1 MDNQLMKNKK
11 VTTAL
16 NHVLADTYALYLKT
30 QNYHWNVTGS
40 NFGDLHKTF
49 QSQYED
55 LADAIDSIAERIRSL
70 GEKVPATFKIFDKKC
85 HIKDGNEKA
94 SWQNMVKELTNDQHN
109 IVKVLKECA
118 KIAETTDDLVT
129 LDMMVERMTVHQKN
143 AWMLGSYTS

>member
-1 MDNQLMKNKK
+1 MKNKK
-11 VTTAL
+11 VIEHL

-55 LADAIDSIAERIRSL
+55 LAEAVDTVAERIRAL

-85 HIKDGNEKA
+85 HIKDGDEKA
-94 SWQNMVKELTNDQHN
+94 TWQKMVKELAADQHS
-109 IVKVLKECA
+109 IVKVLSACA
-118 KIAETTDDLVT
+118 KLAESTGDLVT
-129 LDMMVERMTVHQKN
+129 MDIMIERMTIHQKN
-143 AWMLGSYTS
+143 AWMLGAYTS